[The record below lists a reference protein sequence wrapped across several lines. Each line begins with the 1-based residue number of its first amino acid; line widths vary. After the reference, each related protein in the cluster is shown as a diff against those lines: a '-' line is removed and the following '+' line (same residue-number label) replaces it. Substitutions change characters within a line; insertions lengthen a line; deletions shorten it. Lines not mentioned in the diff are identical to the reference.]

1 MWPKAKLEGRV
12 YMYTPSRSTLR
23 SSASSMALAGPAAAP
38 SPDPATLPVGP
49 VTAQSV
55 ESPRLCAAGSVVRA
69 DAAKTT
75 ENEAH
80 TAYLLFD

>member
-1 MWPKAKLEGRV
+1 
-12 YMYTPSRSTLR
+12 
-23 SSASSMALAGPAAAP
+23 MALAGPAAAP

-49 VTAQSV
+49 VTAQSVESV